1 MNKSSSIEYLNS
13 TMLKKAFII
22 LLTQLTH
29 LFNCSLGTSI
39 FPDAWKLGKVIPIP
53 KTKVMKYVTNW
64 RPISLLSLPGK
75 LLEKIVHKQLV
86 WHLRYNNL
94 LSEQQHGFVSRKS
107 TSTAIQDFMYYVTNQ
122 INKYNICSGI
132 FIDLSKAFDSLNHSI
147 LLHKLQNYGIRGSSA
162 SWFTSYL
169 DSRQQKTLFNGKES
183 SFSPVLHGV
192 PQGSTL
198 GPLLYIL
205 YVNDYL
211 DRVSNLDSNVIMYAD
226 DTVLLSHGTCVTDV
240 ISENQKLFDD
250 YVQWSTMN
258 LLKIN
263 VMKRKQMIVCPRSK
277 NVLSDSN
284 IVKDGVAVQN
294 TDIYT
299 YLGVEIDKNL
309 SFEPFLKSVIK
320 KVNYKLYLFSK
331 IRYLLTFNAA
341 ILVYKQMV
349 LPFFDYLDILT
360 DSGPKKYIDKLQC
373 LQFRGIKIIYQ
384 YCIDGRKIKNR
395 DEACLHGELGLSYL
409 KCRRNKHILHMMF
422 ALKSRRPDLL
432 DSRDKKIVL
441 RSNLN
446 IRFKEDKSNYEVCTK
461 SPYVRG
467 CTLWNK
473 LPAHIQSVITRK
485 EFDILLTPEILA
497 GL

>member
-1 MNKSSSIEYLNS
+1 
-13 TMLKKAFII
+13 
-22 LLTQLTH
+22 
-29 LFNCSLGTSI
+29 
-39 FPDAWKLGKVIPIP
+39 
-53 KTKVMKYVTNW
+53 
-64 RPISLLSLPGK
+64 
-75 LLEKIVHKQLV
+75 
-86 WHLRYNNL
+86 
-94 LSEQQHGFVSRKS
+94 
-107 TSTAIQDFMYYVTNQ
+107 MYYVTNQ

-183 SFSPVLHGV
+183 SFSPVLYGV

-263 VMKRKQMIVCPRSK
+263 VMKTKQMIVCPRSK

-299 YLGVEIDKNL
+299 Y
-309 SFEPFLKSVIK
+309 
-320 KVNYKLYLFSK
+320 
-331 IRYLLTFNAA
+331 
-341 ILVYKQMV
+341 
-349 LPFFDYLDILT
+349 
-360 DSGPKKYIDKLQC
+360 
-373 LQFRGIKIIYQ
+373 
-384 YCIDGRKIKNR
+384 
-395 DEACLHGELGLSYL
+395 
-409 KCRRNKHILHMMF
+409 
-422 ALKSRRPDLL
+422 
-432 DSRDKKIVL
+432 
-441 RSNLN
+441 
-446 IRFKEDKSNYEVCTK
+446 
-461 SPYVRG
+461 
-467 CTLWNK
+467 
-473 LPAHIQSVITRK
+473 
-485 EFDILLTPEILA
+485 
-497 GL
+497 